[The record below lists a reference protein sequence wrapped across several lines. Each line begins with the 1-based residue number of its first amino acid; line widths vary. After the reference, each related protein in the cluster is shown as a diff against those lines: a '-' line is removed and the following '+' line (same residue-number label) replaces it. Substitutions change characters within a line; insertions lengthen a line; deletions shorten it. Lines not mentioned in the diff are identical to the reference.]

1 MYTVLPKKKSLLKH
15 FRENEI
21 DFMLLREET
30 IINV

>member
-1 MYTVLPKKKSLLKH
+1 MYTVLPKKSLLKH

-21 DFMLLREET
+21 DFKLLREET